1 MFPELLELFRSLNF
15 RWLRAETLTCH
26 AASVQAK
33 EIFMAKFGNLVEV
46 PPTNIHV
53 DVPAS
58 IIHIEKATLKP
69 EAFRDLHL
77 PVTFS
82 GGSQFRGSFMQFLYF
97 CARASDLGL
106 IKQVSIP
113 VEKPPQPPCKC
124 TTTYNDTQ

>member
-1 MFPELLELFRSLNF
+1 
-15 RWLRAETLTCH
+15 
-26 AASVQAK
+26 
-33 EIFMAKFGNLVEV
+33 MAKFGNLVEV

-82 GGSQFRGSFMQFLYF
+82 GGSQFRGSFMQFH
-97 CARASDLGL
+97 A
-106 IKQVSIP
+106 VSCSFSIFVREP
-113 VEKPPQPPCKC
+113 L
-124 TTTYNDTQ
+124 TWA